1 MSVTNY
7 VQIHSHL
14 PNRVTFLSYSLIL
27 LISQKLVLIFR
38 MRSFALKL
46 SSAASE
52 RPSARNRR
60 TGELKEEEEEEDD
73 CDETAL
79 DKVRVFLPG
88 CNFTSKLIK

>member
-1 MSVTNY
+1 MSVTTC

-38 MRSFALKL
+38 LRSFALKL

-60 TGELKEEEEEEDD
+60 TGELKEEEEEEEDD

-79 DKVRVFLPG
+79 DKVRVFFCPGPISLPV
-88 CNFTSKLIK
+88 K

>member
-1 MSVTNY
+1 MKE
-7 VQIHSHL
+7 
-14 PNRVTFLSYSLIL
+14 IL
-27 LISQKLVLIFR
+27 NE
-38 MRSFALKL
+38 RSFALNL

-79 DKVRVFLPG
+79 DKVR
-88 CNFTSKLIK
+88 NFFFSPISPPV

>member
-1 MSVTNY
+1 MYKSTVNFRTN
-7 VQIHSHL
+7 S
-14 PNRVTFLSYSLIL
+14 VTFLSYSLIL

-38 MRSFALKL
+38 LRSFALKL

-60 TGELKEEEEEEDD
+60 TGELKEEEEEEEDD

-79 DKVRVFLPG
+79 DKVRGFLG
-88 CNFTSKLIK
+88 SYFTSTSC

>member
-1 MSVTNY
+1 MSVTTY
-7 VQIHSHL
+7 VQSHSQL
-14 PNRVTFLSYSLIL
+14 PNRVTFLSYFWIL
-27 LISQKLVLIFR
+27 LISPKLVLIFR
-38 MRSFALKL
+38 LRSFALKL

-79 DKVRVFLPG
+79 DKVRVFFCPGPISLPV
-88 CNFTSKLIK
+88 K

>member
-1 MSVTNY
+1 MSVTRLTTY
-7 VQIHSHL
+7 VRSHSQL

-38 MRSFALKL
+38 LRSFALKL

-79 DKVRVFLPG
+79 DKVSVF
-88 CNFTSKLIK
+88 SKS

>member
-1 MSVTNY
+1 M
-7 VQIHSHL
+7 IAL
-14 PNRVTFLSYSLIL
+14 CDSLIL
-27 LISQKLVLIFR
+27 LTSQNLVLIFR
-38 MRSFALKL
+38 LRSFALKL

-79 DKVRVFLPG
+79 DKVRVFFCLGPI
-88 CNFTSKLIK
+88 SPPV